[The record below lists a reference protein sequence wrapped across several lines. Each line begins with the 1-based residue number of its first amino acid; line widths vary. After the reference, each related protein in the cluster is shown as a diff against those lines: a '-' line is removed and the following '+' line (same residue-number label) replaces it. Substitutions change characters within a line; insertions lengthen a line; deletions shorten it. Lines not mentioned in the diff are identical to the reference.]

1 MLLSATARCLKK
13 RRKQKQQIRFEW
25 RIFFKNNNNK
35 FREENV
41 FKTMKKERNEE
52 NNIRLLYTT
61 LG

>member
-13 RRKQKQQIRFEW
+13 EENKTFVLSGG
-25 RIFFKNNNNK
+25 FFQNNNK

-52 NNIRLLYTT
+52 NNIRLLYNM

>member
-1 MLLSATARCLKK
+1 V
-13 RRKQKQQIRFEW
+13 ED
-25 RIFFKNNNNK
+25 FFKNNNNK

-61 LG
+61 KKINRKIKQKLRALTL

>member
-1 MLLSATARCLKK
+1 MLLSVTARCLKK
-13 RRKQKQQIRFEW
+13 EENKTFVLSGG
-25 RIFFKNNNNK
+25 FFQNNNK

-52 NNIRLLYTT
+52 NNIRLLYNM